1 MKKTIMNKEDAQDI
15 QNISA
20 MLVDTLVSNPHNKG
34 ALHLAA
40 ALGVTLAALAT
51 NANEQ
56 NDLVFAFGLDT
67 AMSIYEKQRERAQ

>member
-1 MKKTIMNKEDAQDI
+1 MNKEDAVAI

-20 MLVDTLVSNPHNKG
+20 LIVETLISNPHNTG
-34 ALHLAA
+34 AFHCAA
-40 ALGVTLAALAT
+40 ALGVALAALAK

-67 AMSIYEKQRERAQ
+67 AMSIYEKHRKD